1 MKAVLN
7 EGTDG
12 ERDLIAEAVA
22 STRDGRQWTLAVSN
36 IGLGEHTLTYN
47 GEDALGNTRDPD
59 GTLTFTVVERP
70 TFDLVLTPG
79 MNLVSIPGKP
89 ATTSIDGVFGEF
101 AAVDLIFTRDNDRW
115 LVALRNP
122 TTGAFEGTLSTID
135 AQHAYWVRASATT
148 TVSVEIP
155 SQGAQQLLP
164 RIEVKGDQWNLVPVI
179 SLLPLKNLAA
189 GVTTLDADNYFGG
202 ANWTK
207 AFTFDRGQWE
217 AVVPGGGLGSHVC
230 ENLEQPST
238 PTGAGNSGPCGLED
252 PAFPGE
258 FFLGDLQPGI
268 QDSAQVG
275 RGYWVW
281 FTEDD
286 TIVP

>member
-1 MKAVLN
+1 M
-7 EGTDG
+7 
-12 ERDLIAEAVA
+12 
-22 STRDGRQWTLAVSN
+22 
-36 IGLGEHTLTYN
+36 
-47 GEDALGNTRDPD
+47 
-59 GTLTFTVVERP
+59 
-70 TFDLVLTPG
+70 
-79 MNLVSIPGKP
+79 
-89 ATTSIDGVFGEF
+89 
-101 AAVDLIFTRDNDRW
+101 DLIFTRDNDRW

-189 GVTTLDADNYFGG
+189 GVTTLDAGNYFGG

-217 AVVPGGGLGSHVC
+217 AVVPGPEALLGQRITFWIVNDFGRIQAR
-230 ENLEQPST
+230 ETAVFEEPANADALTQTLNLSFDDPLPSAPPT
-238 PTGAGNSGPCGLED
+238 PT
-252 PAFPGE
+252 
-258 FFLGDLQPGI
+258 
-268 QDSAQVG
+268 
-275 RGYWVW
+275 R
-281 FTEDD
+281 
-286 TIVP
+286 